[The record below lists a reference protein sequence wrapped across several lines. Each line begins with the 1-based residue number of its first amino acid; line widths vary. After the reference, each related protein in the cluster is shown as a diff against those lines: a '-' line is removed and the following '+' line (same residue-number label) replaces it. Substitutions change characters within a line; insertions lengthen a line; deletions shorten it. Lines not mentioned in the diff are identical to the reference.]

1 MKDEKYSLQGALD
14 AAEKMFANNPDNVA
28 VGKDIAQKCQGEGML
43 LATILSSFVDLQSL
57 YGCSRHLF
65 IILLLL
71 SSSSIS

>member
-43 LATILSSFVDLQSL
+43 SATILSSFVDLHSL
-57 YGCSRHLF
+57 YMAAAD
-65 IILLLL
+65 IYLL